1 VRIYYRGNSIV
12 IEVHSI
18 KDQEDNLISG
28 AVVEASLTL
37 PDGSAVPGVTNPVT
51 LSPASGGKYI
61 GMVPPIYLSE
71 GSLIVVEVVAVES
84 GVTATCVEEMVIKGR
99 TFTNVSA
106 RC

>member
-1 VRIYYRGNSIV
+1 MRIYYRGNSVV
-12 IEVHSI
+12 IEVPWI
-18 KDQEDNLISG
+18 KDQEDNVISS

-51 LSPASGGKYI
+51 LSPAVGGKYI
-61 GMVPPIYLSE
+61 GIVPPIYLPE
-71 GSLIVVEVVAVES
+71 GSRIFVEVVAVES
-84 GVTATCVEEMVIKGR
+84 GVTATSEEEMVIKGR

>member
-12 IEVHSI
+12 IEVPWI
-18 KDQEDNLISG
+18 KDHADNVISS
-28 AVVEASLTL
+28 ATVNASLTL

-51 LSPASGGKYI
+51 LSSAVGGKYI

-71 GSLIVVEVVAVES
+71 GSRIVVEVVAVES
-84 GVTATCVEEMVIKGR
+84 GVTATSVEEMVIKGR